1 MDFGLRVYVG
11 IETNLEDIVGAAR
24 RLCPVE
30 GFRTRS
36 PDLVEVF
43 RALTA
48 SSQP

>member
-1 MDFGLRVYVG
+1 VR
-11 IETNLEDIVGAAR
+11 EAR
-24 RLCPVE
+24 AVCSIE

-48 SSQP
+48 ASAPS